1 MYTTLYNSFIPG
13 YTPLE
18 QATNYQT
25 ILDKEA
31 VNNTRKCKE
40 IIVVMR

>member
-18 QATNYQT
+18 QATYYQT

-31 VNNTRKCKE
+31 VNNTKNMLE
-40 IIVVMR
+40 IVVMR